1 MEYAMCRPVNRYPEI
16 FISDDEMAILET
28 IKAFVEKEI
37 FPRRLDLEGGWNR
50 DEKLAEDTL
59 DDIYAKLVAVG
70 YQMAGVPKKFGG
82 LGISSMLRLAL
93 NEELSRGDVG
103 FAFHA
108 AKPHAVLGPF
118 IDTGNMQK
126 AEEYAEKLIS
136 DDCWTAALMVSEP
149 QGGVNIEDPALKG
162 MTIRTKAKRRGDE
175 YVLNG
180 HKIWAGPAGPA
191 EIFQR
196 EKLKGHLGYSVVA
209 TLDPSAG
216 DEGIAVF
223 HVPAE
228 SPGLSFS
235 SPIKKMGMCFT
246 DRNCEVWLENVVVPE
261 ELRTGGVEVMRSR
274 LTTGRLGLAARCV
287 GVAQACFEI
296 ALDFMKDRE
305 IGGKPVREHS
315 LFAAQLGE
323 IASEI
328 QASRAHYLTVASM
341 LDNPEK
347 YGPKWSDPMVGR
359 ASAARLVAGKM
370 VLRVLNKIMEFMGGY
385 GYSFE
390 YQVEKYYR
398 DVRIVTQGLG
408 GPQRDP
414 LDTIRSYY
422 TFGWTY

>member
-1 MEYAMCRPVNRYPEI
+1 MKYDMCRLENRYSSL
-16 FISDDEMAILET
+16 FISDEEMAMLET
-28 IKAFVEKEI
+28 VVKFVEKEI
-37 FPRRLDLEGGWNR
+37 FPKRLDLEGGWHR
-50 DEKLAEDTL
+50 DERLAEDTL
-59 DDIYAKLVAVG
+59 DDLYAKLTAIG
-70 YQMAGVPKKFGG
+70 YQKAGVPVKYGG
-82 LGISSMLRLAL
+82 LGISTALRLAL

-118 IDTGNMQK
+118 LSTGNEKMVRH
-126 AEEYAEKLIS
+126 YAEKLVG
-136 DDCWTAALMVSEP
+136 DDCWTAALMISEP

-162 MTIRTKAKRRGDE
+162 KTLRTKAVRRGDG

-191 EIFQR
+191 EYFQR

-209 TLDPSAG
+209 TLDPEAG

-223 HVPAE
+223 HVPADA
-228 SPGLSFS
+228 PGMTFS
-235 SPIKKMGMCFT
+235 KPIQKMGMCFT
-246 DRNCEVWLENVVVPE
+246 DRNCEVWLENVFVPE
-261 ELRTGGVEVMRSR
+261 ELRTGGVEIMRSR

-287 GVAQACFEI
+287 GVAQAGFEI
-296 ALDFMKDRE
+296 ALEFMKDRE
-305 IGGKPVREHS
+305 IGGKPVRERS

-328 QASRAHYLTVASM
+328 QASRAHYLYVASM
-341 LDNPEK
+341 LDTPEK
-347 YGPKWSDPMVGR
+347 YGPKWSDAMVGR
-359 ASAARLVAGKM
+359 ASAARFTAGKM
-370 VLRVLNKIMEFMGGY
+370 VLSALSKIIEFMGGY

-398 DVRIVTQGLG
+398 DIKIVTQGLG

-414 LDTIRSYY
+414 MDTIRSYY
-422 TFGWTY
+422 PFSWGC